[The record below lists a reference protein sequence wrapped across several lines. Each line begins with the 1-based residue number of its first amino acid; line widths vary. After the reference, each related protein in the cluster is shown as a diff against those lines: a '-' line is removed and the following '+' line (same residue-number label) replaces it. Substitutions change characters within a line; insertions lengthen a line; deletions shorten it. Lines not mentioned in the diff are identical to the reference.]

1 MALAVSIDLVPVGNA
16 GNAADTRVMQDGTTG
31 YGSVAQDY
39 KIGKY
44 EITNAQWREFL
55 NAKAALGDP
64 YGLYNTNMG
73 GNGEDGGI
81 SRSGAGTLANPYVYS
96 PRGGDVNW
104 DSRPVSVCG
113 SWDAAR
119 FCNWLHNGRSEWRH

>member
-1 MALAVSIDLVPVGNA
+1 MNYRTLIITLTTFMLISAGMALAVSIDLVPVGNA

-55 NAKAALGDP
+55 NAKKAALGDP

-96 PRGGDVNW
+96 PRGGQCKLVNMPL
-104 DSRPVSVCG
+104 SH
-113 SWDAAR
+113 A
-119 FCNWLHNGRSEWRH
+119 